1 MRTYK
6 NPILYADYSDPDVV
20 RVGEDYYMVSSSFT
34 YIPGVPL
41 LHSRDLVHWE
51 LINHCV
57 KKLPFEKYAL
67 PCHGSGTW
75 APSIR
80 YHEGTFFVF
89 IPLVDEGILV
99 ARSKD
104 PYGEFEWNM
113 LNYQYL
119 LVSVISGQ
127 GKLIFDGL
135 HGFCLCKE
143 PLRYKTPAVAGGNRS
158 PVPLPAD
165 RAQAYI

>member
-104 PYGEFEWNM
+104 PYGN
-113 LNYQYL
+113 LNGICCVNQR
-119 LVSVISGQ
+119 
-127 GKLIFDGL
+127 DGL
-135 HGFCLCKE
+135 
-143 PLRYKTPAVAGGNRS
+143 TPALSGMMTAGLTWFLPMQRAA
-158 PVPLPAD
+158 PV
-165 RAQAYI
+165 

>member
-1 MRTYK
+1 MRIIPTRMWCGWGGLLYG
-6 NPILYADYSDPDVV
+6 ILLLYLYS
-20 RVGEDYYMVSSSFT
+20 
-34 YIPGVPL
+34 GVPL

-89 IPLVDEGILV
+89 ILWWTRESWWPDPRIPTGNLNGICCV
-99 ARSKD
+99 NQR
-104 PYGEFEWNM
+104 
-113 LNYQYL
+113 
-119 LVSVISGQ
+119 
-127 GKLIFDGL
+127 DGL
-135 HGFCLCKE
+135 TPALSGMMTARLTWFCLCKE
-143 PLRYKTPAVAGGNRS
+143 PLRYKTPAVAGGNRF
-158 PVPLPAD
+158 PVPIPSD